1 MKRTSGACALGLAL
15 LVAVPFASAA
25 VSSEEAARLGKDL
38 TPMGAEAAGN
48 KAGTIPAWEGGLT
61 KPLPGFKTGGHYA
74 DPYAADKP
82 LFTIDAASADKY
94 KDHLTVGQL
103 AQFKKYAGYKMIV
116 YPSRRSAA
124 FPQGHY
130 DETRANA
137 AKVALVEGGNG
148 ITGTN
153 GGVAFP
159 IPKSGLEAIWNHLT
173 RYRGDTYRMS
183 WGQAAV
189 TRGGD
194 YTLVRFDYEYDFNY
208 GNLAKPAAERDDN
221 KLVNFLQIVTAPARL
236 AGQILLVHDFANQ
249 VKNPRTAWTYNP
261 GQRRVR
267 LAPNV
272 GYDNPG
278 TASDGLRTN
287 DDFLMFNG
295 ATDRYDWTLV
305 GKREVFIPYNSYA
318 LSGSGLKYSD
328 ILKPLHINSDHA
340 RYELHRV
347 WVVDA
352 RLKKGTSHMYKR
364 RTFYIDEDSWA
375 VVLIDKYDGRDELW
389 RLAELHSTNFYD
401 LPTYYGRLEVHSDLQ
416 SGRYLAMGLSNEEPK
431 VYEVTK
437 PSVSRFTPA
446 GLRGLGTR

>member
-1 MKRTSGACALGLAL
+1 MKRTTGAYALGLAL
-15 LVAVPFASAA
+15 LVSVRFASAA
-25 VSSEEAARLGKDL
+25 VSAEEAARLGKDL

-48 KAGTIPAWEGGLT
+48 KDGSIPPWEGGLT

-74 DPYAADKP
+74 DPYADDKP

-94 KDHLTVGQL
+94 KDRLTAGQL
-103 AQFKKYAGYKMIV
+103 AQFKKYPDYKLVV
-116 YPSRRSAA
+116 YPSRRSAS

-130 DETRANA
+130 EETRANA
-137 AKVALVEGGNG
+137 SKVTLAEGGNG
-148 ITGTN
+148 ITGTS

-159 IPKSGLEAIWNHLT
+159 IPKSGLEAIWSHLT

-183 WGQAAV
+183 WSQAAV

-194 YTLVRFDYEYDFNY
+194 YTLVRFDYEYDFDY
-208 GNLAKPAAERDDN
+208 GNLSKPAAERADN
-221 KLVNFLQIVTAPARL
+221 KLLNFLQIVTAPARL

-272 GYDNPG
+272 SYDNPG

-295 ATDRYDWTLV
+295 ATDRYDWTIV
-305 GKREVFIPYNSYA
+305 GKREIYIPYNSYA
-318 LSGSGLKYSD
+318 LSGSGLKYAD
-328 ILKPLHINSDHA
+328 LLKPLHINQDHA

-364 RTFYIDEDSWA
+364 RTFYLDEDSWA
-375 VVLIDKYDGRDELW
+375 VVLIDKYDSRDELW
-389 RLAELHSTNFYD
+389 RVAELHSINFYD
-401 LPTYYGRLEVHSDLQ
+401 LPTYYGTLEIHSDLQ

-446 GLRGLGTR
+446 GLRSLGTR